1 MRLLLIRHAIAAPLG
16 GKLVRDADRPLTAQ
30 GQRRFRPV
38 AAGLVRVAP
47 RPRAILSSP
56 LLRAR
61 QTAELAAQAW
71 GELRPEILP
80 ALTKGDEGAIR
91 RALAG
96 FADTDTIVLVGHEPW
111 LSRLTG
117 RLLGSRSGRG
127 FRFRKGGVAL
137 IEVHAGQPAC
147 GALLWFIPP
156 RVFRYL

>member
-16 GKLVRDADRPLTAQ
+16 GKIVRDADRPLTAQ
-30 GQRRFRPV
+30 GRRRFLRV

-47 RPRAILSSP
+47 RPRAILTSP

-61 QTAELAAQAW
+61 RTAELAAQAW
-71 GELRPEILP
+71 GELRPHVVP
-80 ALTKGDEGAIR
+80 ALAEGDEVGIR
-91 RALAG
+91 HALAA
-96 FADTDTIVLVGHEPW
+96 FADTDAIVLVGHEPW

-137 IEVHAGQPAC
+137 IEVDPTEPDHGT
-147 GALLWFIPP
+147 LLWFIPP
-156 RVFRYL
+156 RVFRCL